1 MNQNRRPI
9 PPGKKKPGQDPNN
22 NEFQWKKGS
31 KTILIWVIIIM
42 GIILLTSIFP
52 VGREQERSI
61 PYSKYKYF
69 LQNDMIVKGEVV
81 TKENEFHGVLNKEF
95 EDVLPNGKTVTYRK
109 FKTILPFVDEKMVA
123 QWQEKNINIEFVQP
137 SSEWL
142 VFVGN
147 FLPWILLIAFWIFL
161 ARRMQGGG
169 GGGGRNIFSFGKSKA
184 KLSMESETRVTFDD
198 VAGCDEAKEELREII
213 EFLKSP
219 AKFIRLGGKIPK
231 GALLLGPPGTGK
243 TLLARAVAGEAGV
256 PFFSMSGADFVEMFV
271 GVGASR
277 VRDLFENGRKNAPCI
292 IFIDEMDAVGRQ
304 RGAGLGGGH
313 DEREQTL
320 NALLVEMDGF
330 DTKEGVIILAATNRP
345 DVLDAALLRPGRF
358 DRQIVVDRPDVRGR
372 EGILRVHT
380 KNIPL
385 EKDVD
390 LEVIAKGTPGL
401 AGAELANLV
410 NEAALNAARH
420 DSSAVTMEDFE
431 MAKDKIMMGM
441 ERRSMIISE
450 EEKRNTAYHE
460 SGHVLVAKLIPGS
473 DPVHKVTII
482 PRGRALGVTSYLPI
496 DERHNYSREYLE
508 TMLCHLLGGRGAER
522 LVMNQLTTGAGN
534 DIERATD
541 LARKMV
547 CEWGMSDKLGPI
559 TFGKK
564 DEEIF
569 LGREI
574 ATHRDFSEK
583 TAQEIDTEVRSII
596 AKAEKTVEGLLKKN
610 IDKLHRLAEALLER
624 EILDGEEIE
633 LLMNGKTLP
642 KKTRKQKARR
652 IVEDKLHKP
661 DGDGLKQPA
670 SGKAAA
676 APEKENKN
684 GPEKKSAGKPESD
697 GPDKKAPQT
706 GKKKKVPNPKDSD
719 AGDTNNE
726 R

>member
-1 MNQNRRPI
+1 MNQD
-9 PPGKKKPGQDPNN
+9 KKPDFRGKRPGGPEKNN

-31 KTILIWVIIIM
+31 KTILIWVVIIM
-42 GIILLTSIFP
+42 AIILLTSIFP
-52 VGREQERSI
+52 VGKKQQRSV
-61 PYSKYKYF
+61 PYSKYLYF
-69 LQNDMIVKGEVV
+69 LENNMIIKGEVV
-81 TKENEFHGVLNKEF
+81 VNENEFRGLLNRKF
-95 EDVLPNGKTVTYRK
+95 TDNLPNGKTVVYDE
-109 FKTILPFVDEKMVA
+109 FKTILPFVDEKMVNT
-123 QWQEKNINIEFVQP
+123 WREKEINIEFVQP

-142 VFVGN
+142 MFLGN

-169 GGGGRNIFSFGKSKA
+169 GPRNIFSFGKSKA
-184 KLSMESETRVTFDD
+184 KLMMETETKVTFND

-213 EFLKSP
+213 EFLKNP
-219 AKFIRLGGKIPK
+219 GKFNKLGGKIPK
-231 GALLLGPPGTGK
+231 GGLLLGPPGTGK

-292 IFIDEMDAVGRQ
+292 IFIDEIDAVGRQ

-330 DTKEGVIILAATNRP
+330 DTKEGVIIIAATNRP

-385 EKDVD
+385 ASDVD
-390 LEVIAKGTPGL
+390 LTVIAKGTPGL
-401 AGAELANLV
+401 AGADLANLV
-410 NEAALNAARH
+410 NEAALAAARN
-420 DSSAVTMEDFE
+420 DQTKVTMADFE
-431 MAKDKIMMGM
+431 LAKDKIMMGT

-450 EEKRNTAYHE
+450 DEKRSTAYHE
-460 SGHVLVAKLIPGS
+460 SGHVLIAKLIPGS

-482 PRGRALGVTSYLPI
+482 PRGRALGVTAYLPI
-496 DERHNYSREYLE
+496 DERHNYSKEYCE
-508 TMLCHLLGGRGAER
+508 TTLCHLLGGRVAEK

-534 DIERATD
+534 DIERATE

-547 CEWGMSDKLGPI
+547 CEWGMSDRLGPI

-564 DEEIF
+564 EEEIF

-574 ATHRDFSEK
+574 ARHRDYSEK
-583 TAQEIDTEVRSII
+583 TAQEIDTEVRRII
-596 AKAEKTVEGLLKKN
+596 TNTEKKVEKLISEN
-610 IDKLHRLAEALLER
+610 IDKLHRLAGALLER
-624 EILDGEEIE
+624 EILDGNEID
-633 LLMNGKTLP
+633 LLLEGKKLP
-642 KKTRKQKARR
+642 KKEITNRRKKTRTPRKTAKKPQQPSQQELLPLEGPAPAVKSTAASKNPGKSGGKKA
-652 IVEDKLHKP
+652 
-661 DGDGLKQPA
+661 G
-670 SGKAAA
+670 SGKTEN
-676 APEKENKN
+676 PEE
-684 GPEKKSAGKPESD
+684 
-697 GPDKKAPQT
+697 
-706 GKKKKVPNPKDSD
+706 
-719 AGDTNNE
+719 
-726 R
+726 